1 MPFLCTPRTKHVN
14 GTLQITDLF
23 PNRSQFNPT
32 LLPQAQGPRMINT
45 PSASEL
51 SQTPVLDGAFVVQAD
66 VSGLSAYLL
75 ATVEVT
81 SDANNIGLTA
91 VQADNISEEIIK
103 EMRAGNALA
112 YGNIN
117 TLINAETGGGVD
129 DGIGLGNTTATVL
142 NILQILSGARVFTL
156 PATTDLGDE
165 GNNNEFI
172 PVAGNT
178 LSAMFTTPVGYK
190 EILSVDSSFFISCRQ
205 GQISKA
211 IRASQPLLVAY
222 NDDGSLIQ

>member
-1 MPFLCTPRTKHVN
+1 MPFLCTPQTTHVN

-23 PNRSQFNPT
+23 PNKSQFNPT

-45 PSASEL
+45 PSASDL
-51 SQTPVLDGAFVVQAD
+51 SQTPVLNGDFVVQAN

-75 ATVEVT
+75 ATVEVS
-81 SDANNIGLTA
+81 SDVNNIGLTA
-91 VQADNISEEIIK
+91 VQSDNISDAIISA
-103 EMRAGNALA
+103 MRAGGALTSSAINA
-112 YGNIN
+112 
-117 TLINAETGGGVD
+117 LINAETGGGGA

-156 PATTDLGDE
+156 PANTDLGDE
-165 GNNNEFI
+165 NNAGEFI
-172 PVAGNT
+172 PVAGNALT
-178 LSAMFTTPVGYK
+178 AMFTTPVGYK
-190 EILSVDSSFFISCRQ
+190 EILSADSSFFISCRQ

-211 IRASQPLLVAY
+211 VGASLLLAY